1 MEESV
6 ESMYK
11 KLISRIH
18 REVLKPA
25 GFKKDGSNFRICY
38 VNGLGKIINFQR
50 SMFNCNAECKFCIN
64 MGLYTQQDGEKP
76 NPRFKEYD
84 CAVRERAAFISPRY
98 GKDYWWCIF
107 EGRDMEKLFGEMQAI
122 LTEDVL
128 PWMDRFESRQDVIR
142 AGQRGELRG
151 IIWRNI

>member
-1 MEESV
+1 MEETL
-6 ESMYK
+6 ESTYK

-38 VNGLGKIINFQR
+38 DNGLGKIINFQR
-50 SMFNCNAECKFCIN
+50 SMFNYHAECRFCIN
-64 MGLYTQQDGEKP
+64 MGLYLPQVGQERI
-76 NPRFKEYD
+76 PRFKDYV

-98 GKDYWWCIF
+98 RKDYWWCIF
-107 EGRDMEKLFGEMQAI
+107 EGRDMEELFGEMQAI

-142 AGQRGELRG
+142 AGQRGELQG